1 MPSRR
6 LSCSDGRGQTGR
18 VESQEYRLLGDQ
30 PSTSGSDA
38 LGFHDVSQRLSELV
52 ITSRQSSP
60 FTVGVDGGW
69 GSGKSSLMMRLK
81 LELDRRDDVETVWF
95 NAWTAEGKDV
105 LESLIKSVL
114 NRIDTNILRRA
125 MKRKRLLTVSR
136 VAVMFVLDVLRVRSL
151 ADELWRQMQVNVET
165 RNEIQALVQ
174 STMDD
179 WMSRDSGVGRRLLVV
194 FIDDLDRCSPAS
206 VLQVFEGM
214 KLYLNATGFIFVIG
228 YDKQIISRAISGELG
243 YEDEV
248 TALDYLEKIVQFSYG
263 ITPPTDDL
271 AQALIDDYLT
281 TANIGGLVE
290 SSERNFVIDRSGRNP
305 RRIKRF
311 INNFVLAYQ
320 LDQEW
325 RDIGAE
331 SLLRALIL
339 QMYYPDAMESIWRRR
354 GADLFQ
360 ECLDFVEA
368 RRLLRGGGANLD
380 DEELAVIK
388 AVFISYNL
396 NTEMVGKAP
405 AEETLR
411 VLQEEVPS
419 IVLKCSNDQE
429 FVELARNIGAGPE
442 RERLLQKLELRWSTA
457 GLPLATEPSELPR
470 EAPIP
475 TEGSGGG
482 RVYISYR
489 RSDAAHVAARLGD
502 FLRNALGSGQVFLD
516 VDSIKVGDTYPDA
529 LRTGIEHA
537 MAVLV
542 LIGPQWLDFESG
554 SGRRRLDDPA
564 DHVRQE
570 VELALELGKRVV
582 PILIDGAPMPSPGQ
596 LPPSLA
602 GLSRRNALRMSPE
615 TFAAD
620 ASRILEVLG
629 QLSPG
634 TGVSAS

>member
-1 MPSRR
+1 ME
-6 LSCSDGRGQTGR
+6 D
-18 VESQEYRLLGDQ
+18 QEYRLLGDQ
-30 PSTSGSDA
+30 PSTSGTDA
-38 LGFHDVSQRLSELV
+38 LGFHDVSQRLSELI
-52 ITSRQSSP
+52 ITSRSSSP
-60 FTVGVDGGW
+60 FTVGIDGGW

-136 VAVMFVLDVLRVRSL
+136 VIVMFVLDIFRARSL

-179 WMSRDSGVGRRLLVV
+179 WMSRDSGLGTRLLVV
-194 FIDDLDRCSPAS
+194 FVDDLDRCSPAS

-214 KLYLNATGFIFVIG
+214 KLYLNASGFIFVIG
-228 YDKQIISRAISGELG
+228 YDKQIISRAISSELG
-243 YEDEV
+243 YEDEA

-263 ITPPTDDL
+263 INPPTDDL
-271 AQALIDDYLT
+271 AQELIDDYLT
-281 TANIGGLVE
+281 TARIGGLVE

-368 RRLLRGGGANLD
+368 RRLLRGSGAGL
-380 DEELAVIK
+380 DEEEFAVVET
-388 AVFISYNL
+388 VFLSYNL
-396 NTEMVGKAP
+396 NSEMIRQATP
-405 AEETLR
+405 EETLR
-411 VLQEEVPS
+411 VLQDEVPS
-419 IVLKCSNDQE
+419 IVLKCANDQE
-429 FVELARNIGAGPE
+429 FVELARNVGSGGE
-442 RERLLQKLELRWSTA
+442 RQRLLQKLELRWSA
-457 GLPLATEPSELPR
+457 PGPPLLTDPGDLPR
-470 EAPIP
+470 DAPVP
-475 TEGSGGG
+475 TDLSGGG
-482 RVYISYR
+482 LVYISYR
-489 RSDAAHVAARLGD
+489 RSDAAFMASRLAEYLSD
-502 FLRNALGSGQVFLD
+502 TLGSGRVFLD
-516 VDSIKVGDTYPDA
+516 VDSIKVGETYVDA
-529 LRTGIEHA
+529 LRAGIEHA
-537 MAVLV
+537 MAVIVLV
-542 LIGPQWLDFESG
+542 GPQWLVDRTE
-554 SGRRRLDDPA
+554 SGRRRLDDPT

-570 VELALELGKRVV
+570 VELALELGKRVLPV
-582 PILIDGAPMPSPGQ
+582 LVDGSPMPKPEQ
-596 LPPSLA
+596 LPSSLA
-602 GLSRRNALRMSPE
+602 GLSRRNALQISQE
-615 TFAAD
+615 TFARD
-620 ASRILEVLG
+620 AEVLLHALE
-629 QLSPG
+629 QLR
-634 TGVSAS
+634 SADYSA